1 MSSRAWT
8 SIRRGWEHLTA
19 SLAGQAV
26 PVRRGVSL
34 SGARADRRPSFD
46 VLESEHELLVRCDV
60 PGVRRDALDV
70 CVDGDRLVV
79 TAAPDRLGV
88 IRLPCAVAPRG
99 GFGRLRRGELIL
111 ELPKARPTAAPV
123 VSGMAL

>member
-79 TAAPDRLGV
+79 TAAASSDFR
-88 IRLPCAVAPRG
+88 APS
-99 GFGRLRRGELIL
+99 
-111 ELPKARPTAAPV
+111 PHAAA
-123 VSGMAL
+123 SAASDEAS